1 MKKWTLGRK
10 LFGRDDKE
18 VDILAEEAMQSQFT
32 TVVKRLL
39 SKPVNVAALAVFLFF
54 LVGVLI
60 GPVLLPLDENYQ
72 DMTQQN
78 IGPGRTML
86 DIPGEL
92 EGHVKQISVGSTYS
106 VGVSDEGKLYIWG
119 KTQVTKNINLAE
131 DIPEDMGKIRMA
143 AAGYDH
149 VVAVNEQGEI
159 FCWGNNR
166 LKQCDVPRGTDG
178 SDIEYLEAGYQFTV
192 AITSDGNAVTWGNSS
207 IVDMSLTGL
216 SGKLKKIVFTSDS
229 AAALLTDGT
238 VAYLGRTENALS
250 SNVPEGKAVDLAA
263 TAHTLCAVM
272 EDGSLYVWGQKENN
286 LEVIPEISGRA
297 VAVESGRYHYTA
309 LTEDGQV
316 YSWGKD
322 NYGQATVS
330 ASAKNVTTI
339 YSGYFQN
346 YAVTEDGQV
355 ATWGLKGYLLGSD
368 GYGRDV
374 FTRLLNGGRMTMT
387 IGCISVII
395 STVIGVIIGG
405 VSGYFGGKV
414 DMLLMRFEEIVASLP
429 FLPFAMILS
438 AIVGNR
444 ISETGRIFMIMVI
457 LGVLSWTGIC
467 RLVRAQVLAERE
479 KEYVLAAKAMGVKE
493 WALIVRHIIPNVLS
507 VVIVDMTL
515 SFASCMLTESGLSYL
530 GFGVAEPRPTWGN
543 MLSGCN
549 DSIIIQY
556 YWWRWVFPA
565 IALGLN
571 TIAINVIGDGMRDAI
586 DPKTEER

>member
-1 MKKWTLGRK
+1 MKKMTLCRR
-10 LFGRDDKE
+10 LFGRRGKE
-18 VDILAEEAMQSQFT
+18 TDILAEEAMQGQFV
-32 TVVKRLL
+32 TVMRRLL
-39 SKPVNVAALAVFLFF
+39 SKPVNVIALAVFLFF
-54 LVGVLI
+54 LIGVLI
-60 GPVLLPLDENYQ
+60 GPVFLPLDENYQ

-78 IGPGRTML
+78 VSPGRNMM
-86 DIPGEL
+86 DVPKEL
-92 EGHVKQISVGSTYS
+92 QGHIRQISVGSTYS
-106 VGVSDEGKLYIWG
+106 VGVSDEGELYIWG
-119 KTQVTKNINLAE
+119 KTQVTKNINLA
-131 DIPEDMGKIRMA
+131 DSIPENMGKIRLA

-149 VVAVNEQGEI
+149 IVAINEDGEI

-178 SDIEYLEAGYQFTV
+178 NEIEYLEAGYQFTV
-192 AITSDGNAVTWGNSS
+192 AVTGDGNAVTWGNSS
-207 IVDMSLTGL
+207 IMDMSLTGL

-229 AAALLTDGT
+229 AAALLTDGS
-238 VAYLGRTENALS
+238 VVYLGKAENALS
-250 SNVPEGKAVDLAA
+250 RNIPEGKAADLAA
-263 TAHTLCAVM
+263 TSHTLCAVM
-272 EDGSLYVWGQKENN
+272 EDGSVYEWGQKENN
-286 LEVIPEISGRA
+286 LEKVPEIEGRA
-297 VAVESGRYHYTA
+297 VCVESGRNHYTV
-309 LTEDGQV
+309 LTEDGTV

-322 NYGQATVS
+322 NYGQASVPS
-330 ASAKNVTTI
+330 SAKNISAI

-346 YAVTEDGQV
+346 YAVNEAGKTV
-355 ATWGLKGYLLGSD
+355 TWGLKGYLMGSD

-395 STVIGVIIGG
+395 STIIGVIIGG

-414 DMLLMRFEEIVASLP
+414 DMILMRFEEIVASLP

-479 KEYVLAAKAMGVKE
+479 KEYVLAARAMGVKE
-493 WALIVRHIIPNVLS
+493 WALILRHIIPNVLS

-515 SFASCMLTESGLSYL
+515 SFAACMLTESGLSYL

-543 MLSGCN
+543 MLSGSN

-556 YWWRWVFPA
+556 YWWRWLFPA
-565 IALGLN
+565 VALGLN
-571 TIAINVIGDGMRDAI
+571 TIAINVLGDGMRDAI